1 MFGRDVGQQSKIV
14 KSMLLFI
21 LIFVQAFA
29 QAPVDAQQAARVS
42 RIGFLISPTASFI
55 SFRVAAFR
63 QRLRELGYVEGKNIV
78 IEYRYAE
85 GRLDRLPDLAAELVG
100 LKVDVIVTV
109 GPASR
114 AAMKAT
120 STIPIITTGSSD
132 PVGDGLVSSLA
143 RPGGNITGN
152 SLMFPE
158 LDGKR
163 LELLHEAFPK
173 VARVAFLWGSGYE
186 RGNPALKDVEPLA
199 KALRLKLLSLEVRSL
214 DDFGSAFARAKRE
227 GAQALI
233 TSPDPRVNIQQRQI
247 LDFTAKNRLP
257 AIYGTSQFVEAGGL
271 MSYAPSYTDL
281 YRRAADF
288 VDKILKGAK
297 PADIPV
303 EQPMKL
309 ELVINLRTAKQLGV
323 TIPPDVLMWADE
335 VIE

>member
-1 MFGRDVGQQSKIV
+1 MRTTLAVLWVLAILLGSVG
-14 KSMLLFI
+14 
-21 LIFVQAFA
+21 FA
-29 QAPVDAQQAARVS
+29 DAQQPPRIF

-63 QRLRELGYVEGKNIV
+63 QRLRELGYIEGKNLV
-78 IEYRYAE
+78 IDYRYAE
-85 GRLDRLPDLAAELVG
+85 GRLDRLPILAAELVG
-100 LKVDVIVTV
+100 LKVDAIVTV
-109 GPASR
+109 GPANR

-186 RGNPALKDVEPLA
+186 RGNPAFKDVEPLA
-199 KALRLKLLSLEVRSL
+199 KALRIKLLSLEVRSL
-214 DDFGSAFARAKRE
+214 EDFDGAFARAKRE
-227 GAQALI
+227 GAQALV
-233 TSPDPRVNIQQRQI
+233 TSPDPRVNIKQRQV
-247 LDFTAKNRLP
+247 LDFAATNRLP
-257 AIYGTSQFVEAGGL
+257 AIYGTSEFVEAGGL

-309 ELVINLRTAKQLGV
+309 ELVINLRTAKLLGV
-323 TIPPDVLMWADE
+323 TIPPDMLMWADE
-335 VIE
+335 LIE

>member
-1 MFGRDVGQQSKIV
+1 MKTTRAVLLLAA
-14 KSMLLFI
+14 MLTRSEG
-21 LIFVQAFA
+21 FA
-29 QAPVDAQQAARVS
+29 DAQEAARVF
-42 RIGFLISPTASFI
+42 RIGFLISPNASFI

-85 GRLDRLPDLAAELVG
+85 GKLDRLPALAAELVG

-109 GPASR
+109 GPANR

-132 PVGDGLVSSLA
+132 PIGDGLVSSLA

-173 VARVAFLWGSGYE
+173 IARVAFLWGSGYE
-186 RGNPALKDVEPLA
+186 RENPALKDVEPLA
-199 KALRLKLLSLEVRSL
+199 NALRLKLLSLEVRTL
-214 DDFGSAFARAKRE
+214 DDFESAFARAKRV

-233 TSPDPRVNIQQRQI
+233 TTPDPRVNIQQRQI
-247 LDFTAKNRLP
+247 LDFAAKNRLP

-297 PADIPV
+297 PADIPI

-309 ELVINLRTAKQLGV
+309 ELVINLRTAKQIGV
-323 TIPPDVLMWADE
+323 TIPADLLMWADE

>member
-1 MFGRDVGQQSKIV
+1 MKTTLAV
-14 KSMLLFI
+14 LLVVVI
-21 LIFVQAFA
+21 LTRSEGFA
-29 QAPVDAQQAARVS
+29 DAQQAARAF
-42 RIGFLISPTASFI
+42 RIGFLISPNASFI

-85 GRLDRLPDLAAELVG
+85 GKLDRLPDLAAELVV

-109 GPASR
+109 GPANT
-114 AAMKAT
+114 AAKKAT
-120 STIPIITTGSSD
+120 ATIPIVTTGSSD

-143 RPGGNITGN
+143 RPGANITGN

-173 VARVAFLWGSGYE
+173 ASRVAFLWGSGYE

-214 DDFGSAFARAKRE
+214 DDFHSAFARAKRE
-227 GAQALI
+227 DAQALI
-233 TSPDPRVNIQQRQI
+233 TSPDPRINIQQRQV
-247 LDFTAKNRLP
+247 LDFAAKNRLP

-288 VDKILKGAK
+288 VEKILKGAK

-303 EQPMKL
+303 EQPLKP
-309 ELVINLRTAKQLGV
+309 ELVINLRTAKHLGV
-323 TIPPDVLMWADE
+323 TIPPEVLMWADE